1 MTIGDRLKE
10 WRDKR
15 GITQKILSEKS
26 GISQGMI
33 YKIERGIASPSIPT
47 AERIAEALNIPVSF
61 LIEPNQDILGE
72 AKEIQGIISDLD
84 EETKK
89 FLNITNK
96 DYIILAKDMKDS
108 GISVAEAK
116 AALEIIKKYKQ
127 ENKE

>member
-15 GITQKILSEKS
+15 GITQEVLAEKS

-33 YKIERGIASPSIPT
+33 YKIERGITSPSIPT
-47 AERIAEALNIPVSF
+47 AERIAEALNIPISF
-61 LIEPNQDILGE
+61 LIESNQDILGE
-72 AKEIQGIISDLD
+72 AIEIQEIISDLD